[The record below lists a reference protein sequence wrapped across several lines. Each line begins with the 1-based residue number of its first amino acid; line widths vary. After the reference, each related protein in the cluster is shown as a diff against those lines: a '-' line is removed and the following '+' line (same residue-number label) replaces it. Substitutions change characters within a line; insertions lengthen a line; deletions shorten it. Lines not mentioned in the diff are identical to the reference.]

1 MVAPLAYGSF
11 QARDQIQAT
20 VETYTLAEAMT
31 DPWIQCTM
39 TRDQTC
45 AASLLTHC
53 ATAGTPK
60 NILN

>member
-11 QARDQIQAT
+11 RAAA
-20 VETYTLAEAMT
+20 ETYTLAEAMT